1 MLEAEGSEAAVSL
14 FEVSVP
20 ILPNDC
26 RCHRDD
32 AQPCQACA
40 RVLDATPCTYVR
52 MNMERLRY
60 SPLSGCQLCLLA
72 LEAVNAGGVVEHDS
86 DDLGVYLIVT
96 WFVTSSRIEIQIF
109 GSSHLMTTLETLRSR
124 GALID
129 PPP

>member
-26 RCHRDD
+26 RCHRD
-32 AQPCQACA
+32 
-40 RVLDATPCTYVR
+40 CTYVR